1 MTQQTSIGAATT
13 TSTRW
18 ATNSRLYAT
27 ATWLPHDEPEQS
39 EPRQYPSA
47 RRQVS
52 FATDEEPLT
61 KVTARPLIDE
71 DCGW

>member
-1 MTQQTSIGAATT
+1 MTQQASIGATA

-18 ATNSRLYAT
+18 ATNSQLYAT
-27 ATWLPHDEPEQS
+27 APWLSQS
-39 EPRQYPSA
+39 ELRPSERGQYPSA

-52 FATDEEPLT
+52 FATDEEALS
-61 KVTARPLIDE
+61 KAAARPFIDE